1 MKIGLHLIL
10 VSLLATGSVLANE
23 QWGYEGKV
31 SPEHWGDLSTDF
43 TTCKVGKHQSPI
55 NITDSKKVH
64 HHDLSFHYALTSE
77 EVVNNGH
84 TVQVTIK
91 SDDDYLIYKDNKYYL
106 KQFHFHTPSENLIQ
120 NKSFPLEVHFVHAD
134 KEGNLLVLAVMAE
147 EGKNNPE
154 LAKAWQVV
162 SQQQNQV
169 VAIKDPFDIN
179 KFLPK
184 ENSYYHFEGS
194 LTTPPCTE
202 GVNWVVLKHSVKVSK
217 EQVQQFEK
225 LMGHHNNRPVQ
236 PINDREVDED

>member
-1 MKIGLHLIL
+1 MKIGLRFIL
-10 VSLLATGSVLANE
+10 VSLLATGSALANE
-23 QWGYEGKV
+23 HWGYQGQV

-64 HHDLSFHYALTSE
+64 HHDLSFHYELTSE

-91 SDDDYLIYKDNKYYL
+91 SDNDYLIYKDNKYYL

-120 NKSFPLEVHFVHAD
+120 NKSFPLEIHFVHAD
-134 KEGNLLVLAVMAE
+134 KDGNLLVLAVMAE

-184 ENSYYHFEGS
+184 EKSYYHFEGS

-202 GVNWVVLKHSVKVSK
+202 GVNWVVLKHSVEVSK